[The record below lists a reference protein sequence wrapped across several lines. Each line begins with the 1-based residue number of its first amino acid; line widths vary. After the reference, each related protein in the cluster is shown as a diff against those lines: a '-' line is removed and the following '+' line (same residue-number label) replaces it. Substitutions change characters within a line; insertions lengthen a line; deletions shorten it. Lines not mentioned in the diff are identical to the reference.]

1 MGTQRAGTVVLPQ
14 YSVILRVAGG
24 MHDADDSMKTR
35 DVIVLCYHAVSAHWA
50 ADLSVSPA
58 TLDAQIGYLVDRGW
72 QPTTFT
78 DAVVS
83 RSTGKLLA
91 ITFDDAFA
99 SVKGLAWPIL
109 RNHGAVA
116 TVFAPTAFM
125 DDHTILE
132 WPGIDHWKSTVDADE
147 LRAMDWDDLGELAQ
161 DGWEIGSHT
170 RTHRH
175 LTQLDDDTVADE
187 LSESRAICSA
197 RIGQPCRSIAYPYGD
212 MDPRVVAAAAAAGY
226 ETGARLSRDMRPAG
240 PLSYPRVGVYHL
252 DDWSRFRVKMAGG
265 VRRLRASI
273 FV

>member
-1 MGTQRAGTVVLPQ
+1 M
-14 YSVILRVAGG
+14 
-24 MHDADDSMKTR
+24 TR
-35 DVIVLCYHAVSAHWA
+35 DVMVLCYHAVSDCWA
-50 ADLSVSPA
+50 ADLSTSPA
-58 TLDAQIGYLVDRGW
+58 SFDAQIGFLIDRGW
-72 QPTTFT
+72 RPETFS
-78 DAVVS
+78 DAVA
-83 RSTGKLLA
+83 STSPGKVLV

-99 SVKGLAWPIL
+99 SVKALAWPIL
-109 RNHGAVA
+109 HNHGAVA
-116 TVFAPTAFM
+116 TVFAPTGFM
-125 DDHTILE
+125 DDHGHLE
-132 WPGIDHWKSTVDADE
+132 WAGIDHWKNTVYADE
-147 LRAMDWDDLGELAQ
+147 LRAMDWDDLGELTQ

-170 RTHRH
+170 CTHRH